1 MKNKIK
7 TNINLNEYTWE
18 SDKFHSLMENKKE
31 DLLLTTKPSTIPQD
45 WIDISFKT
53 YPRLKSIPLNSA
65 LKSSELEKTLIKRTS
80 DKNMGK
86 KQIDFKT
93 LCHLLFY
100 SAGITSV
107 ADNINMS
114 RRPYPSAG
122 GRYPLEIY
130 AAVLRGKGIE
140 KGLYHY
146 NVKRNSIELLL
157 EKDLQDEIK
166 NVIGHEDWILD
177 SSVIFFI
184 TGILDR
190 NRTKYRNRGYLYT
203 LLEAG
208 HMAQNICLL
217 ATKLNLKV
225 SPLGGFANA
234 EVAQFIDI
242 LNSKEKPIYAI
253 VVGKS
258 K

>member
-7 TNINLNEYTWE
+7 PNTNLNEYLWE
-18 SDKFHSLMENKKE
+18 SDKFHSLVDNKKD
-31 DLLLTTKPSTIPQD
+31 DLLLKSKPATIPRD
-45 WIDISFKT
+45 WIDINFKT
-53 YPRLKSIPLNSA
+53 YPRLKSIPLDPG
-65 LKSSELEKTLIKRTS
+65 LRISELEKTLIKRTS
-80 DKNMGK
+80 NKIMGK
-86 KQIDFKT
+86 KEIDLKT
-93 LCHLLFY
+93 LSHLLFY
-100 SAGITSV
+100 SAGITHR
-107 ADNINMS
+107 ADDLNMS

-130 AAVLRGKGIE
+130 AAVLRGKDIKE
-140 KGLYHY
+140 GLYHY
-146 NVKRNSIELLL
+146 NVKRNMLELLL
-157 EKDLQDEIK
+157 EKYLQGEIK
-166 NVIGHEDWILD
+166 NVIGYEDWILN

-190 NRTKYRNRGYLYT
+190 NRTKYHNRGYLYT

-208 HMAQNICLL
+208 HMAQNICLI

-234 EVAQFIDI
+234 EVARFIDI

-253 VVGKS
+253 VVGK
-258 K
+258 